1 MMKITIYGWRTSQRP
16 HAERTLVHS
25 PTPPPWP
32 QARPGQ
38 QVRGWV
44 VRQPNCRTAAPAE
57 RADGIVSSSAAGQ
70 PAVPTWSSWRT
81 ISSLKAAGRPGRLG
95 AVGRVAVT
103 VRGRQPQN
111 LSLTFRLRGH

>member
-81 ISSLKAAGRPGRLG
+81 ISSLKRLVGPDAWELWAAWQSRS
-95 AVGRVAVT
+95 VAGSH
-103 VRGRQPQN
+103 R
-111 LSLTFRLRGH
+111 TFH